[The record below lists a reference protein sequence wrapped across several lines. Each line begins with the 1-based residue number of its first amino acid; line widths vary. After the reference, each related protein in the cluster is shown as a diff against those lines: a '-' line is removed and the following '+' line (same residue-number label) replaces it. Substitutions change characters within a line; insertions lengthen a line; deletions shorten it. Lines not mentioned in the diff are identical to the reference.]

1 MIMFSSTDSL
11 SPSLLFTPFTSP
23 FPLTPTQVEYGIPGG
38 AREGHG
44 RFVDVGIFPM
54 GIDVGA
60 LRERRREPD
69 VSYWVQL
76 LRQRYAGMMIV
87 VGRDKLDEIQGVRH
101 KLEAFELFLKKWPE
115 YQGKVPFSFLFL
127 FRLLSILLTSHPPI
141 LSLLPIRNTTR

>member
-1 MIMFSSTDSL
+1 
-11 SPSLLFTPFTSP
+11 
-23 FPLTPTQVEYGIPGG
+23 
-38 AREGHG
+38 
-44 RFVDVGIFPM
+44 M

-115 YQGKVPFSFLFL
+115 YQGKVCFVIPSFTPSFTFHPFPF
-127 FRLLSILLTSHPPI
+127 HY
-141 LSLLPIRNTTR
+141 SLPFDPKCNPH